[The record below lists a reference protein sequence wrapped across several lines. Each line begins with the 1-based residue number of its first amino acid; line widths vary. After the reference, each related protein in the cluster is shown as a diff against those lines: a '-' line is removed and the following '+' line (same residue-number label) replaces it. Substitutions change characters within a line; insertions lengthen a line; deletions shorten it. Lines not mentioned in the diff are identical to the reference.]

1 MNEKLE
7 NEMDILKKKVHTLDE
22 ENSGL
27 KEALR
32 ETQETLERKN
42 AENINFLRSHTQDM
56 SKYQERLEVLESEK
70 AYIIQTERERLA
82 REQKNY
88 EQNLERM
95 QVKLRN
101 TWEINASLKKE
112 KEETLRKRIEI
123 DDEKFFDYRKN
134 LNKVYDDI
142 EVKF

>member
-1 MNEKLE
+1 MQ
-7 NEMDILKKKVHTLDE
+7 KKVHTLDE
-22 ENSGL
+22 ENRGL

-32 ETQETLERKN
+32 ENQEIIERKN
-42 AENINFLRSHTQDM
+42 AENINFLRTHTQDL
-56 SKYQERLEVLESEK
+56 SKYQERLEALESEK
-70 AYIIQTERERLA
+70 AYIVQTEREKSL
-82 REQKNY
+82 REQRIY

-95 QVKLRN
+95 QTKLRN

-112 KEETLRKRIEI
+112 KEDTLRKRIEI

-142 EVKF
+142 EVKQKNQK